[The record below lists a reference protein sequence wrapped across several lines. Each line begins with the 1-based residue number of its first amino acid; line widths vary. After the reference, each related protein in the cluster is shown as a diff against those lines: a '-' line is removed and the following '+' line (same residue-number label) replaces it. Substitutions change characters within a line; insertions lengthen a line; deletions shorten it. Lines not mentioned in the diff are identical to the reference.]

1 MDFIHIG
8 NMILAKDIIQSITI
22 TTRLNSKGSTEY
34 RITVKTPDVTYYPLY
49 FDSEYDAG
57 NKIASIY
64 KELVSKPTD
73 KITKED

>member
-22 TTRLNSKGSTEY
+22 TTRLNSKGLTDY
-34 RITVKTPDVTYYPLY
+34 IITVKTPDVTYYPLH
-49 FDSEYDAG
+49 FDSEYEAG

-64 KELVSKPTD
+64 KELTVETND